1 VTDHITRSPTPPQ
14 PTPRPNAPAPPRVLL
29 DPLAAL
35 GEACHFAIRATLAMP
50 SVLLRPREL
59 LVQLYRVLVGAVPLG
74 VVAGV
79 AIGTVVWMQLRG
91 VLQTVGGPGAVQY
104 LPQGLSLS
112 VVLVLGPVISGL
124 LAGARTGAALG
135 AELGSMRL
143 TEQIDALEVLGL
155 SPLRELVAPRVAA
168 CMIALPVMTTFTV
181 YLALGTGLV
190 GEVAGGGM
198 TARQYVNECLRVL
211 SLGDVLPAISKTMAY
226 GYLIGLAGCWH
237 GMSTHG
243 GTEGVGRAATRGV
256 VSSLF
261 AVLVAEVVLTRLIK
275 LMF

>member
-1 VTDHITRSPTPPQ
+1 VDDRITGSRMP
-14 PTPRPNAPAPPRVLL
+14 LL
-29 DPLAAL
+29 APLAAI
-35 GEACHFAIRATLAMP
+35 GEACYFALRATLALP
-50 SVLLRPREL
+50 WVVLRPGEL
-59 LVQLYRVLVGAVPLG
+59 LAQLYRVLAGAVPLG
-74 VVAGV
+74 AVAGV
-79 AIGTVVWMQLRG
+79 AIGAVVWMQLRG

-124 LAGARTGAALG
+124 LTGARTGAALG

-168 CMIALPVMTTFTV
+168 CMLAMPVMTTFTV

-190 GEVAGGGM
+190 GEAAGGGM

-211 SLGDVLPAISKTMAY
+211 YLSDVVPAVLKTVVY

-237 GMSTHG
+237 GTNARG

-256 VSSLF
+256 VSSLLG
-261 AVLVAEVVLTRLIK
+261 VLAAEVVLTRLIK
-275 LMF
+275 LIF